1 MRVRVLLVPNTAKP
15 ASVSAL
21 RELVEWLEESGFE
34 PVLTLDDARETGMTS
49 KGLSPAEIGAP
60 VLTVALGGDGT
71 ILKAVHLLGDVEAP
85 ILGINLGRLGFM
97 TGASGTH
104 LKEVVSSALAGEGRL
119 ERRTTLQAEVVMDGR
134 VTGQYRALNEIM
146 VSRSDAGRVIE
157 IALDINGTNMTT
169 FRCDGLIVASST
181 GSTAYALSAGGPIV
195 SPDVRCHIVTPVAP
209 HTLAHRALV
218 LSQSDTVDIKF
229 PNPARRDACFHV
241 DGLVMPCRR
250 AIERISVTQSD
261 HEVLLLKLDGRD
273 FFEVVRNEFFGR

>member
-1 MRVRVLLVPNTAKP
+1 MTVRVLLVPNTAKP
-15 ASVSAL
+15 ASVSAV
-21 RELVEWLEESGFE
+21 RELVEWLQGSGFR

-49 KGLSPAEIGAP
+49 IGLPPAEIGVP

-97 TGASGTH
+97 TGASGAH

-119 ERRTTLQAEVVMDGR
+119 ERRTTLQAEVIMDGR
-134 VTGQYRALNEIM
+134 VTGRYRALNEIM
-146 VSRSDAGRVIE
+146 ASRSDAGRVIE
-157 IALDINGTNMTT
+157 IALDVNGTNMTT

-195 SPDVRCHIVTPVAP
+195 SPEVRCHIVMPVAP
-209 HTLAHRALV
+209 HTLAQRALV
-218 LSQSDTVDIKF
+218 LSQNDIVDLRF
-229 PNPARRDACFHV
+229 PNPARRDACLHV

-250 AIERISVTQSD
+250 AIERISVTRSD
-261 HEVLLLKLDGRD
+261 HEVLLLKLEGRD
-273 FFEVVRNEFFGR
+273 FFEVVRNEFF

>member
-1 MRVRVLLVPNTAKP
+1 VRVLLVPNTAKP
-15 ASVSAL
+15 ASVSAV
-21 RELVEWLEESGFE
+21 RELVEWLEGSGFH

-49 KGLSPAEIGAP
+49 IGLPPAEIGVP

-85 ILGINLGRLGFM
+85 ILGVNLGRLGFM
-97 TGASGTH
+97 TGASGAH

-134 VTGQYRALNEIM
+134 VTGRYRALNEIM
-146 VSRSDAGRVIE
+146 ASRSDAGRVIE

-195 SPDVRCHIVTPVAP
+195 SPEVRCHIVTPVAP
-209 HTLAHRALV
+209 HTLAQRALV
-218 LSQSDTVDIKF
+218 LAQSDRVDLRF
-229 PNPARRDACFHV
+229 PNPARRDACLHV

-250 AIERISVTQSD
+250 AIERISVTRSE
-261 HEVLLLKLDGRD
+261 HEVLLLKLEGRD
-273 FFEVVRNEFFGR
+273 FFEVVRNEFF